1 MRIIQVRDV
10 QEALGVED
18 GEQQVIVGLKE
29 LLQLSWDQ
37 SRLFANNQNTS
48 VHTINRRQDMEIKAV
63 LLMHHLFEIDF
74 HPILAR
80 SSIGCRDG

>member
-37 SRLFANNQNTS
+37 SRLFANNQNNQFTPSTGDRTWKAKKCCLCITS
-48 VHTINRRQDMEIKAV
+48 LKSIST
-63 LLMHHLFEIDF
+63 LFW
-74 HPILAR
+74 LAR
-80 SSIGCRDG
+80 R